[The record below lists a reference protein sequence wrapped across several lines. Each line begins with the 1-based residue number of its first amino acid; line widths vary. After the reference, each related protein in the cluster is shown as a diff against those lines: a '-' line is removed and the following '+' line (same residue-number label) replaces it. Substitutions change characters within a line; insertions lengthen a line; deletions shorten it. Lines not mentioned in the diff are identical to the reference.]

1 MENSDSIW
9 QWCKAR
15 KKLFTMSKIQSM
27 ADGFSSV
34 AKIGS
39 LANGSSPNIIRK
51 GNQCIEDS
59 PLRRSSATFEGNPLK
74 SIAYCRDICLP
85 VQSSIAEVG
94 PYENGDSVKS
104 PISVIRHHVS
114 SSETNSDTMSNH
126 PHSDSGLDG
135 QFLPRLL
142 GIVDENSV
150 EDLAFYEKKQPSK
163 SRVCRRGQKTAVKQ
177 NRLFSDEGMKGS
189 SGQYATCS
197 REPLVEA
204 SSSSSISK
212 VIAEDME
219 LQSPSMNGE
228 MRDLYSNYIDWPCH
242 PPDTKK
248 PKNDQGLVSENSKSA
263 FQIENQRAKSEFLFP
278 GLHLLVD
285 VAIWSLQND
294 ESRFPENIK
303 QKKRI
308 RKAIFP
314 PTGAPFL
321 QKRVARRTKIALKH
335 HQPDSPQMLH
345 DLQKNLSAANSKR
358 LLTADN
364 ICRLGDPACINQ
376 SENQVVSNGVDE
388 DQMSIPQLR
397 CSKRSRTQGL
407 PSKYCDSVLQPW
419 KRGTRG

>member
-34 AKIGS
+34 SKIGS
-39 LANGSSPNIIRK
+39 LEDGFSPNIIRK

-59 PLRRSSATFEGNPLK
+59 LLRRSSATFEGKPLK
-74 SIAYCRDICLP
+74 SRAYCRDICLP
-85 VQSSIAEVG
+85 VQSSFAEVG
-94 PYENGDSVKS
+94 PFENGDSVKS
-104 PISVIRHHVS
+104 SISVIPHHVS

-142 GIVDENSV
+142 GIADENSV
-150 EDLAFYEKKQPSK
+150 EDLAFFEKKQPSK
-163 SRVCRRGQKTAVKQ
+163 SRVWRRGQKAAVKQ
-177 NRLFSDEGMKGS
+177 NFSDEGMNGS
-189 SGQYATCS
+189 SVQYATCS

-212 VIAEDME
+212 AIEGDME

-228 MRDLYSNYIDWPCH
+228 MRNLSSDYIDWPCH
-242 PPDTKK
+242 PPATKK
-248 PKNDQGLVSENSKSA
+248 PKKDQGWVSETSKSP
-263 FQIENQRAKSEFLFP
+263 FQIENQKAKSEFLFP
-278 GLHLLVD
+278 GLHLLAG
-285 VAIWSLQND
+285 VAVRCLEND
-294 ESRFPENIK
+294 QSRFPENIT
-303 QKKRI
+303 QKKRM

-314 PTGAPFL
+314 PTGLPFL
-321 QKRVARRTKIALKH
+321 QNRVVRRTKIALKH
-335 HQPDSPQMLH
+335 HQPDSPQLLH

-364 ICRLGDPACINQ
+364 ICRLGDPACIKPSQ
-376 SENQVVSNGVDE
+376 NQVVGNGVDE
-388 DQMSIPQLR
+388 DQLSIPQLR
-397 CSKRSRTQGL
+397 CSKRSRSHGL

>member
-212 VIAEDME
+212 AMAEDMK

-228 MRDLYSNYIDWPCH
+228 MRDLDSNCIYWPAYRLL
-242 PPDTKK
+242 PRNPRR
-248 PKNDQGLVSENSKSA
+248 G
-263 FQIENQRAKSEFLFP
+263 RA
-278 GLHLLVD
+278 
-285 VAIWSLQND
+285 WSLRPARAL
-294 ESRFPENIK
+294 SK
-303 QKKRI
+303 LRI
-308 RKAIFP
+308 RRPNLNYYFQGFIF
-314 PTGAPFL
+314 
-321 QKRVARRTKIALKH
+321 
-335 HQPDSPQMLH
+335 
-345 DLQKNLSAANSKR
+345 
-358 LLTADN
+358 
-364 ICRLGDPACINQ
+364 
-376 SENQVVSNGVDE
+376 
-388 DQMSIPQLR
+388 
-397 CSKRSRTQGL
+397 
-407 PSKYCDSVLQPW
+407 
-419 KRGTRG
+419 